1 MKVRLQADNDLDF
14 RIVTATGH
22 LNSRIDF
29 QSAYQAGLH
38 GKTDPEVL
46 AIAARDNRI
55 VVSHDRRTMPKHFG
69 DFIENQPSPGLIVMS
84 KKLGIAKS
92 AEWLHLI
99 WEASEAEEYLN
110 IVFQISD

>member
-14 RIVTATGH
+14 RIVRATGH
-22 LNSRIDF
+22 LNTRIDF
-29 QSAYQAGLH
+29 QSALQAGLH

-46 AIAARDNRI
+46 QIAAREGR
-55 VVSHDRRTMPKHFG
+55 VLVSHDRRTMPKHFG
-69 DFIENQPSPGLIVMS
+69 DFITNQPSPGLIVVS

-92 AEWLHLI
+92 TEWLHLI

-110 IVFQISD
+110 TIFQISD